1 MTVSSSIQAL
11 VLPYANEFEKI
22 ISFQNL
28 LSRLDDPILLVRPVT
43 DRLKAA
49 VIRDCI
55 HFEVLANDFRT
66 YFVVVRVIRVVNE
79 RRKRLQILLV
89 CITELSNHPERIAPC
104 RVWILWLWIQLD
116 TETPPVR
123 CLQHAGPKLNQNL
136 VHSTHASYIAIEQEL
151 EQVVWISQSF
161 VTLGELLENVE
172 WRKCHRRLVR
182 HEALGKLLN
191 LRR

>member
-1 MTVSSSIQAL
+1 M
-11 VLPYANEFEKI
+11 
-22 ISFQNL
+22 

-66 YFVVVRVIRVVNE
+66 YFVVIRVIRVVNK

-89 CITELSNHPERIAPC
+89 CITKLSNHPERIAPC
-104 RVWILWLWIQLD
+104 HVRTLWLWIQLD
-116 TETPPVR
+116 TETPPIR
-123 CLQHAGPKLNQNL
+123 RLQHTCPKLNQNL
-136 VHSTHASYIAIEQEL
+136 VHSTHASYIAIEQEP
-151 EQVVWISQSF
+151 EQVVWISKSF
-161 VTLGELLENVE
+161 VTLGQLLENVE
-172 WRKCHRRLVR
+172 WRECHRRLVR
-182 HEALGKLLN
+182 HEALWKLLN